1 MSNVR
6 SAGSV
11 NRFRPLVE
19 LQAATR
25 TYSLGGEAVDA
36 VYDVDLALQ
45 PGTFVSIVGPSG
57 AGKSTLLHLVGGLDK
72 PNSGS
77 VVVAG
82 KNLSRLDDNELAAF
96 RLKSVGFVFQ
106 SFNLLPAMSA
116 WENVAI
122 PRLLAGE
129 RLRQAKPRAI
139 ELLNLVGMGSRV
151 AHRPKELSGGEMQRV
166 AIARALMMDPRIILA
181 DEPTGNLDT
190 KTGRAIVDLL
200 RSVAHEQGDASDARL
215 VVVVTHDLSVAEET
229 DHVISLLDGR
239 VVRDRPAA
247 VPGPQPLSPRRR
259 LRGSRLLQYIT
270 AWYSSRRIQQSLGV
284 LLTVQHEWGG

>member
-1 MSNVR
+1 
-6 SAGSV
+6 V

-25 TYSLGGEAVDA
+25 TYTLGGKAVEAVC
-36 VYDVDLALQ
+36 DVDLALQ

-57 AGKSTLLHLVGGLDK
+57 SGKSTLLHLLGGLDK
-72 PNSGS
+72 PTSGS
-77 VVVAG
+77 VIVAG
-82 KNLSRLDDNELAAF
+82 KNLSRLDDNELATF
-96 RLKSVGFVFQ
+96 RLRSVGFVFQ

-166 AIARALMMDPRIILA
+166 AIARALMMDPRIVLA

-190 KTGRAIVDLL
+190 KTGCAIVDLL
-200 RSVAHEQGDASDARL
+200 RSVAYEQGDSSNARL
-215 VVVVTHDLSVAEET
+215 VVIVTHDLSMAEGA
-229 DHVISLLDGR
+229 DRIISIQDGHVLH
-239 VVRDRPAA
+239 DRPGAVLGRNHFRHQDGAA
-247 VPGPQPLSPRRR
+247 DGTWSDTSTPGTTPATSNKVPAW
-259 LRGSRLLQYIT
+259 SR
-270 AWYSSRRIQQSLGV
+270 
-284 LLTVQHEWGG
+284 QHNTHGQAE

>member
-1 MSNVR
+1 MGVATMSNVR

-166 AIARALMMDPRIILA
+166 AIARALMMDPRIVLA
-181 DEPTGNLDT
+181 KPVPLPPIGAGAGGSVVGSSPAPVAHQSEVQTMNFPCA
-190 KTGRAIVDLL
+190 GRVHL
-200 RSVAHEQGDASDARL
+200 RSRL
-215 VVVVTHDLSVAEET
+215 
-229 DHVISLLDGR
+229 
-239 VVRDRPAA
+239 
-247 VPGPQPLSPRRR
+247 
-259 LRGSRLLQYIT
+259 
-270 AWYSSRRIQQSLGV
+270 
-284 LLTVQHEWGG
+284 GGAG

>member
-1 MSNVR
+1 M
-6 SAGSV
+6 
-11 NRFRPLVE
+11 NRLRPLVE

-25 TYSLGGEAVDA
+25 TYLLGGQAVDA
-36 VYDVDLALQ
+36 VCNVDLTLQ

-72 PNSGS
+72 PTSGS
-77 VVVAG
+77 VVVAD

-96 RLKSVGFVFQ
+96 RLRSVGFVFQ

-139 ELLNLVGMGSRV
+139 ELLNSVGMGSRV

-166 AIARALMMDPRIILA
+166 AIARALMMDPRIVLA

-200 RSVAHEQGDASDARL
+200 RSVAYEQGDASNARL
-215 VVVVTHDLSVAEET
+215 VVVVTHDLSMAEGA
-229 DHVISLLDGR
+229 DRIISLLDGR
-239 VVRDRPAA
+239 VVQDRPGTA
-247 VPGPQPLSPRRR
+247 PGPQPLSPPER
-259 LRGSRLLQYIT
+259 LRGRDLFRYIY
-270 AWYSSRRIQQSLGV
+270 AWYNSRRIQHDLGV
-284 LLTVQHEWGG
+284 LATAQHTWGG